1 MRYTGRAGKK
11 GSCALEAALFLPWFV
26 FLFIGVFDWGFY
38 SRALISTESAAR
50 VAALYASGDPNDN
63 ARITGSDKGACL
75 YALGALR
82 HSANVGNE
90 LVTCDSYPVIVTS
103 TPVTGA
109 DSADGLPAV
118 KVEVAYQ
125 TNRVIPIPGLLK
137 SQFVIRRVV
146 QMKL

>member
-1 MRYTGRAGKK
+1 MRYTGRAGRK

-38 SRALISTESAAR
+38 ARALTCTESAAR
-50 VAALYASGDPNDN
+50 VAALYASADPNDD
-63 ARITGSDKGACL
+63 ARITGSDGGACF

-82 HSANVGNE
+82 HSVNVGSG
-90 LVTCDSYPVIVTS
+90 VTTCASYPVIVTA
-103 TPVTGA
+103 TKVTGA
-109 DSADGLPAV
+109 DSADGQPAV
-118 KVEVAYQ
+118 KVDVAYQ

-137 SQFVIRRVV
+137 SQFVIRRIV